1 MTQPNQNHLI
11 YIFQKTDGVQ
21 KQMLQIK
28 SNAFGDDEDAIK
40 KAKKVGVQLA
50 QDLASKKI
58 ETKDELKTRR
68 DEMLPSSKRQRTSQA
83 ASSNQG
89 GSGSAAPPASVQP
102 ASVQPASV
110 QPASANVRLKKKTP
124 KSSTYVPRCGFCN
137 EPADKDS
144 FALTRLC
151 LRCNRGEDS
160 NACKTVGLQ
169 HG

>member
-89 GSGSAAPPASVQP
+89 GSGSAAPTASF
-102 ASVQPASV
+102 QPASV